1 MGSLDSGMSEH
12 DIGAITSEV
21 EGFQDGRGWNVF
33 HYAAHHQSQPIM
45 ERLVKYLKGIEY
57 YNFLKL
63 GKTYT
68 KLNLD
73 YLHAVPDLR
82 LVLFPSCIIDIYIPP

>member
-21 EGFQDGRGWNVF
+21 EDFRDGRGWNVF

-57 YNFLKL
+57 YNSISYLKL

-68 KLNLD
+68 KLNPD
-73 YLHAVPDLR
+73 YLHAVPETSS
-82 LVLFPSCIIDIYIPP
+82 FSIMHY